1 MTQKSKD
8 SLLLAEPAEAEVEQL
23 DLPGIP
29 AEFLAAAERRGEYT
43 GDRLFEQKPQVYQT
57 IVYCLA
63 EGLGMIRIGKLLK
76 VSPNT
81 VMAVRD
87 REGEAVDIEKG
98 RLANLYRRG
107 ARLAGE
113 RIVEDLL
120 DDEQARKIPANQKA
134 VIVGILTEK
143 SELLSGGATSR
154 VAHSPA
160 EPSNEDFDAYLAS
173 LRRVR
178 AVGGEGMKIEGEK
191 KEQKGLAGPSP
202 GPALAPPSQ
211 PGPEAAEPADKD
223 GEPRG

>member
-1 MTQKSKD
+1 MEKGRGIRLSQKKE
-8 SLLLAEPAEAEVEQL
+8 SLLANNASEAPQL

-29 AEFLAAAERRGEYT
+29 QEFLAAAEHQGEFT
-43 GDRLFEQKPQVYQT
+43 GERLFEQKPEVYRA

-63 EGLGMIRIGKLLK
+63 EGFGVIRIGKLLK

-87 REGEAVDIEKG
+87 REGQAVDIEKE
-98 RLANLYRRG
+98 RLSKLYRKG

-120 DDEQARKIPANQKA
+120 DDEISRKIPANQKA

-154 VAHSPA
+154 VAHAPTT
-160 EPSNEDFDAYLAS
+160 PVNEDFDAYLAS
-173 LRRVR
+173 LKP
-178 AVGGEGMKIEGEK
+178 VGEMEKSGETNK
-191 KEQKGLAGPSP
+191 QK
-202 GPALAPPSQ
+202 
-211 PGPEAAEPADKD
+211 ADKPEILEIEANP
-223 GEPRG
+223 EPTD